1 MGDRK
6 APGDLLENGGHD
18 MPDSQTAYQ
27 PNPSPL
33 LRVLRVLSRL
43 IPGDYLK
50 TAIYLT
56 LIERPRRTLRV
67 ALNTFYRF
75 DHVYAVL
82 REFRK
87 SYAGDFSILEFGTSD
102 GYAFTKML
110 YATRYLRMD
119 KRVIVHTFDSFEGM
133 PPAADERDL
142 DLVGSDSWAP
152 GEFRGRYDDL
162 RVYCARKYQN
172 FRIHKGYFEHT
183 LTPEFLDSLKSN
195 PPMLVWIDC
204 DYYSS
209 AKTVIER
216 LMPYLPNGCV
226 VYFDEYDNLNFGS
239 RLTGEAR
246 LVHEINQGQYGENIE
261 LVLDRKLGLDSD
273 RIYRFVRMGSE
284 RRYRVL
290 RTENAASVVHLRGND
305 SPLP

>member
-1 MGDRK
+1 M
-6 APGDLLENGGHD
+6 LT
-18 MPDSQTAYQ
+18 SVTAYE
-27 PNPSPL
+27 PKPSRL
-33 LRVLRVLSRL
+33 LKVLRVLSRL
-43 IPGDYLK
+43 MPGNYLK
-50 TAIYLT
+50 TAIYLH
-56 LIERPRRTLRV
+56 LIERPRRVLRL

-82 REFRK
+82 REFRNN
-87 SYAGDFSILEFGTSD
+87 YDGNFSILEFGTAD

-110 YATRYLRMD
+110 YATRYLSMD

-152 GEFRGRYDDL
+152 GEFRGRYEVL
-162 RVYCARKYQN
+162 RGYCAREYQN
-172 FRIHKGYFEHT
+172 FQIHKGYFEDT
-183 LTPEFLDSLKSN
+183 ITPEFLNSLSGN

-209 AKTVIER
+209 AKTVMAR
-216 LMPYLPNGCV
+216 LMPHLPNGCV
-226 VYFDEYDNLNFGS
+226 IYFDEYDNLNYGS

-246 LVHEINQGQYGENIE
+246 LVHEINHGQFGDNLE

-273 RIYRFVRMGSE
+273 RIYRFVRFGSE
-284 RRYRVL
+284 QHYPVL
-290 RTENAASVVHLRGND
+290 HTQNAANVVHLRGND

>member
-1 MGDRK
+1 
-6 APGDLLENGGHD
+6 
-18 MPDSQTAYQ
+18 
-27 PNPSPL
+27 
-33 LRVLRVLSRL
+33 
-43 IPGDYLK
+43 
-50 TAIYLT
+50 
-56 LIERPRRTLRV
+56 
-67 ALNTFYRF
+67 
-75 DHVYAVL
+75 
-82 REFRK
+82 
-87 SYAGDFSILEFGTSD
+87 
-102 GYAFTKML
+102 
-110 YATRYLRMD
+110 
-119 KRVIVHTFDSFEGM
+119 M

-162 RVYCARKYQN
+162 RAYCARKYQN
-172 FRIHKGYFEHT
+172 FRIHKGYFEDT
-183 LTPEFLDSLKSN
+183 ITPEFLDSLKSN

-226 VYFDEYDNLNFGS
+226 VYFDEYDNLNYGS

-246 LVHEINQGQYGENIE
+246 LVHEVNQGQFGENLE

-273 RIYRFVRMGSE
+273 RIYRFVRVGSE
-284 RRYRVL
+284 RRYLVL